1 MAIGKGSAGVVKVA
15 ATGGSTANVGEV
27 RSYSL
32 DETSD
37 TIETTKMGDTNKS
50 YLASLKDATMTID
63 ALWDSADAQQLIFD
77 VGADIDF
84 ELHPEGTS
92 AGKSYSGG
100 GLVTAK
106 TVSASYDGIVEAS
119 FSVQVSGAVTEA
131 AN

>member
-1 MAIGKGSAGVVKVA
+1 MAIGKGSAGVVKIA

-37 TIETTKMGDTNKS
+37 TIETTKMGDANKS
-50 YLASLKDATMTID
+50 YLASLKDATMTVD

-106 TVSASYDGIVEAS
+106 TVSASYDGMVEAS
-119 FSVQVSGAVTEA
+119 FSVQISGAVTEA
-131 AN
+131 SN

>member
-1 MAIGKGSAGVVKVA
+1 MAIGKGSAGVVKIA

-37 TIETTKMGDTNKS
+37 TIETTKMGDANKS
-50 YLASLKDATMTID
+50 YLASLKDATMTVD

-106 TVSASYDGIVEAS
+106 TVSASYDGMVEAS
-119 FSVQVSGAVTEA
+119 FSVQISGAVAEA
-131 AN
+131 SN

>member
-1 MAIGKGSAGVVKVA
+1 MAIGKGSAGVVKIAVKDG
-15 ATGGSTANVGEV
+15 TTANVGEV

-37 TIETTKMGDTNKS
+37 TIETTKMGDTSKS
-50 YLASLKDATMTID
+50 YLPSLKDATLTVD

-84 ELHPEGTS
+84 EIHPEGTS
-92 AGKSYSGG
+92 AGKNYSGN

-106 TVSASYDGIVEAS
+106 TVSASYDGMVEAS
-119 FSVQVSGAVTEA
+119 FSVQVSGAVAEA
-131 AN
+131 SN

>member
-1 MAIGKGSAGVVKVA
+1 MAIGKGSAGVVKIA

-50 YLASLKDATMTID
+50 YLASLKDATMTVD

-106 TVSASYDGIVEAS
+106 TVSASYDGMVEAS

-131 AN
+131 SN

>member
-1 MAIGKGSAGVVKVA
+1 MAVGKGSAGVVKIA
-15 ATGGSTANVGEV
+15 ATGGSTANVGQV

-37 TIETTKMGDTNKS
+37 TLETTKMGDTSKT
-50 YLASLKDATMTID
+50 YLASLKDATLSVD

-84 ELHPEGTS
+84 ELHPEGTA

-100 GLVTAK
+100 GLVTSK
-106 TVSASYDGIVEAS
+106 TVSASYDGMVEAS
-119 FSVQVSGAVTEA
+119 FSVQLSGAVTEGS
-131 AN
+131 N

>member
-1 MAIGKGSAGVVKVA
+1 MAIGKGSAGVVKIA

-50 YLASLKDATMTID
+50 YLASLKDATMTVD

-106 TVSASYDGIVEAS
+106 TVSASYDGMVEAS
-119 FSVQVSGAVTEA
+119 FSVQISGAVTEA
-131 AN
+131 SN